1 VEDLEA
7 WEKFAGVRIGA
18 GDALLVHG
26 ALTTFYKPAGLT

>member
-18 GDALLVHG
+18 GDALLVRG
-26 ALTTFYKPAGLT
+26 ALATF